1 MVVRVWLISGIVL
14 VVLAWILMVPLSPPT
29 VQQTPMSMIEGYR
42 ADGLMPAV
50 DAFEISDE
58 IGHDVFEVPAT
69 DAAYLK
75 EALATGAMGDMAHGE
90 GTMEGTPQQDTDM
103 TAPMDEHAAETP
115 DTASMKKQAMEMP
128 QEDSE
133 EMPDGAHQE
142 PAMGHQ
148 SGETM
153 QAMDKHRDEDVH
165 AASVMGPANKDAGEH
180 KGEAMQEPHGEEA
193 GGHGRGGEAAGISI
207 LAQGSADTI
216 ASAVSGLTISKTV
229 ELTMGEWGYRPN
241 HVTVAPGDLV
251 RLIVRHA
258 GNTPH
263 EFMLMGGPAM
273 AAVNYRLTRADWN
286 LLEHEAL
293 FEKPVV
299 LPGDS
304 FQMVVRIHKPG
315 MWMYMC
321 MFPYHMQ
328 LGMMGM
334 LMTEGMVMD
343 MSMMGHSMQ
352 LDSGGTLEGK
362 GVVIAIV
369 AAKRQV
375 VLDHEEIEGFMGA
388 MTMGYP
394 VASEALLQGLN
405 PGDTVKFQIDA
416 SSNEIIAFE
425 RSK

>member
-1 MVVRVWLISGIVL
+1 MVARVWLISGILL

-42 ADGLMPAV
+42 ADGLMPALG
-50 DAFEISDE
+50 AFEMSDE

-69 DAAYLK
+69 DAAHLK
-75 EALATGAMGDMAHGE
+75 EALAAGAMEDMAHGE
-90 GTMEGTPQQDTDM
+90 GTMEGMPEQDTHM
-103 TAPMDEHAAETP
+103 AAPMDKNAAQTP
-115 DTASMKKQAMEMP
+115 DTPGMQKQAMETMP

-133 EMPDGAHQE
+133 GMPDGAHQE
-142 PAMGHQ
+142 PAMEHQ

-153 QAMDKHRDEDVH
+153 EAMDKHRDEELH
-165 AASVMGPANKDAGEH
+165 AAS
-180 KGEAMQEPHGEEA
+180 
-193 GGHGRGGEAAGISI
+193 GHGRGGEAAGISI

-229 ELTMGEWGYRPN
+229 ELTMDEWGYRPN
-241 HVTVAPGDLV
+241 HVMVAPGDLV

-263 EFMLMGGPAM
+263 EFMLMTAPAM
-273 AAVNYRLTRADWN
+273 GAVNYRLTRADWN

-304 FQMVVRIHKPG
+304 FQMVLRIHKPG
-315 MWMYMC
+315 MC
-321 MFPYHMQ
+321 
-328 LGMMGM
+328 
-334 LMTEGMVMD
+334 
-343 MSMMGHSMQ
+343 
-352 LDSGGTLEGK
+352 K

-375 VLDHEEIEGFMGA
+375 VLDHEEIEGFMDA

-394 VASEALLQGLN
+394 VASEELLQGLN
-405 PGDTVKFQIDA
+405 AGDTVKFQIDA
-416 SSNEIIAFE
+416 TSNEIIAFE

>member
-1 MVVRVWLISGIVL
+1 MVARVWLISGIVL

-29 VQQTPMSMIEGYR
+29 VQQTPTSMLEGYR

-50 DAFEISDE
+50 GAFEISDE
-58 IGHDVFEVPAT
+58 IGHDVFKVPAT
-69 DAAYLK
+69 DAVHLK
-75 EALATGAMGDMAHGE
+75 AALATGAMGDMAHGE
-90 GTMEGTPQQDTDM
+90 GTMEGMPEQDTDM
-103 TAPMDEHAAETP
+103 MAPMDEHAAETP
-115 DTASMKKQAMEMP
+115 DMAGMDKQAMDEHG
-128 QEDSE
+128 DE
-133 EMPDGAHQE
+133 E
-142 PAMGHQ
+142 
-148 SGETM
+148 
-153 QAMDKHRDEDVH
+153 VH
-165 AASVMGPANKDAGEH
+165 AASAMGPADKGAGEH
-180 KGEAMQEPHGEEA
+180 TDEAMQEPHVEA

-207 LAQGSADTI
+207 VAQGSADTI

-229 ELTMGEWGYRPN
+229 ELTMDEWGYRPN
-241 HVTVAPGDLV
+241 HVMVAPGDLV
-251 RLIVRHA
+251 RLIVRHT

-263 EFMLMGGPAM
+263 EFMLMTAAAM
-273 AAVNYRLTRADWN
+273 SAVNYRLTRADWS

-299 LPGDS
+299 LPGDN
-304 FQMVVRIHKPG
+304 FQMILRVHKPG

-328 LGMMGM
+328 MGMMGM

-352 LDSGGTLEGK
+352 LDSGGTFEGK

-375 VLDHEEIEGFMGA
+375 VLDHEEIEGFMDA

-405 PGDTVKFQIDA
+405 PGDVIKFQIDA
-416 SSNEIIAFE
+416 ASNEIIAFE